1 MPGAVVHHRRR
12 SPAPT
17 QLIAGVADAGHRRA
31 AGAAGRGRRR
41 LARRRRRRGDRPR
54 LHARHRR
61 RAPRPH
67 GHDHQRRRRP
77 TFADCPA
84 SLGAVLR
91 RVLVSLVGALLLAGC
106 RVDVTVDLV
115 DRRATAR
122 AISPSPRRRTPRSSS
137 RRRDWPRTCA
147 STTPIAAGWT
157 VEGPTPTDDG
167 GLTVTLGHP
176 VTSAAEATNLLA
188 SLGPAVH
195 RCPRRAHDRR
205 RRDHGDACRVGSTWA
220 SGFDAFANSELLAS
234 AGGAPFA
241 DELDGL
247 TPAETM
253 SVVLRAD
260 LPGEVVETTGER
272 RDGALEVGGAAR
284 RLVRQICAAA
294 TTVQR
299 TRAAEGPWARPLSV
313 LALVLLLGWLVAA
326 GAFML
331 SVARV
336 RRRRGAR
343 RAV

>member
-1 MPGAVVHHRRR
+1 M
-12 SPAPT
+12 
-17 QLIAGVADAGHRRA
+17 L
-31 AGAAGRGRRR
+31 RR
-41 LARRRRRRGDRPR
+41 L
-54 LHARHRR
+54 
-61 RAPRPH
+61 
-67 GHDHQRRRRP
+67 
-77 TFADCPA
+77 
-84 SLGAVLR
+84 
-91 RVLVSLVGALLLAGC
+91 LVSLVGALLLAGC
-106 RVDVTVDLV
+106 RVDVTVDLIIGADGTGDLTV
-115 DRRATAR
+115 TATADAEVVEQAAGLAEDLR
-122 AISPSPRRRTPRSSS
+122 LDDA
-137 RRRDWPRTCA
+137 
-147 STTPIAAGWT
+147 IAAGWT

-188 SLGPAVH
+188 SLGPPFTDVH
-195 RCPRRAHDRR
+195 VERTTVDDETTVTLSGRLNL
-205 RRDHGDACRVGSTWA
+205 A
-220 SGFDAFANSELLAS
+220 SGFESFADSELLAS

-272 RDGALEVGGAAR
+272 RDGALEWEAPLDGSSVDLAT
-284 RLVRQICAAA
+284 

-299 TRAAEGPWARPLSV
+299 PARGGSWARPLSV